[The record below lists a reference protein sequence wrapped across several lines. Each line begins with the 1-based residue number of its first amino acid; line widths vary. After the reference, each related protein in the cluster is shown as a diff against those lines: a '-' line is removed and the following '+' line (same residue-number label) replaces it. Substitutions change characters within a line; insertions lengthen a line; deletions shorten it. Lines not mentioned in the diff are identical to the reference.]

1 MKSRR
6 RIGGMCPG
14 MPNAPARLFYVVVR
28 LLAGR
33 MEV

>member
-14 MPNAPARLFYVVVR
+14 MPNAPARLFCVVVR